1 MSTFR
6 DFSDPRSFFPNNL
19 SEYCIFGG
27 YNGTF
32 FQGDELSP
40 EIWTLTNSLVAI
52 SFVSLAIFIMLIGC
66 HVSSLVCVVA
76 TLNKALKSWLG
87 VSYVIDLIIA
97 MVLMSIYTPVHLYT
111 ITQGNWTIGGDTN
124 CERQKA
130 CTAVSTAIAFLIIIK
145 ETALLCLPLDLNFF
159 ISGESS
165 SKRRNIERHCI
176 MFVGMVVVFV
186 FVSSSL
192 ISLLLFSLY
201 TAYFNQDLVF
211 CVWSLPGMI
220 VMFTSMYISKL
231 LCKLYIWF
239 LFRYFLS
246 NDHDPSPF
254 MITLPPIRTLKEFP
268 TVIIKPELT
277 KSHRLFFATEL
288 VFLLVELVLCLIL
301 LVPAFFMELNVQSVF
316 TMVLVLLWL
325 VWSCVI
331 GPLKTVIHTPM
342 QRKTT
347 KKLYF
352 QIKKVF
358 SCRKQK
364 QADLSNELL
373 TIEDRTIINQLKAG
387 TAEQLIETGNIGM
400 EFLDHSDHKKI
411 KTPLILSSQHGH
423 INLVKTLLQAG
434 AEVDQ
439 VVKGNLTT
447 ALEYACFYGHDSVVK
462 VLLKNGSKP
471 NGIDKYGKA
480 TGIPLAEAVK
490 RHRGNIV
497 KMLLLHGADPSM
509 DDCHLGV
516 SPKKWVTQELQWYS
530 QRRRSV
536 RMDSMYI
543 CELLM
548 KAGARLPIINIEHL
562 RVLSFYTRKSVVVI
576 GNSHHGKTTL
586 VASLRNE
593 ARYLK
598 KLVNRIQKMK
608 IISDR
613 TAGIDTVP
621 FDSKKYGRVLFFDFA
636 GQEAYHGPHQA
647 FLRALLPRPGVSLS
661 FLMLVKSTD
670 PESTILSQL
679 KRWLQPLISIPNVPE
694 NAKVKVILVGSFAD
708 QLTVAKS
715 EVLTMLRRC
724 LDQIEGIDQNWLE
737 FGKPCVLDC
746 RYSESAGIDFLRDQ
760 INSVTSSE
768 QSSSE
773 TRYNLHWVVA
783 SIKESFK
790 QLGPAF
796 QVKKFQQ
803 WTLERPNDLPVNL
816 PPADQICRDLAAAGH
831 ALYFLNEEDPDESWL
846 VFDIPTVL
854 NEIYGKLFSHF
865 INKNVS
871 NNNNCETKYGL
882 INLNNLKCLIPDYEI
897 NLICNLLIYLEFCL
911 KVDVRLLKEVELL
924 VNTANGAQNEWLFFP
939 SLTKRQKPD
948 QVFRADKRFKVYICW
963 QLHTVNNQTLSPIVH
978 QTILLHL
985 AAHHVFKHEISS
997 TKVGHCIL
1005 WCNGI
1010 MWSTIEGI
1018 EVAVQ
1023 IADQSLVQIACRG
1036 LCEAEK
1042 VLDYLSQIAQDILR
1056 TCSSFKTEVVAYIIH
1071 HPDMPA
1077 VSNDP
1082 KLASKKNMYPAS
1094 SICTSIKKNGKCILI
1109 LPHEEDPVPSPVD
1122 MLDVFG
1128 CIPQLEV
1135 LQQLTMEAAS
1145 DPISRGQHMHIP

>member
-1 MSTFR
+1 MSIIH
-6 DFSDPRSFFPNNL
+6 DFSDPRSFYPNNL
-19 SEYCIFGG
+19 SGYCLDGG
-27 YNGTF
+27 ESDTF
-32 FQGDELSP
+32 FQGELSP
-40 EIWTLTNSLVAI
+40 EIWTLTNSLVAT
-52 SFVSLAIFIMLIGC
+52 SFGSLAIFIMLIGC
-66 HVSSLVCVVA
+66 VISSLVCGVA
-76 TLNKALKSWLG
+76 TRKKVLNSWLG
-87 VSYVIDLIIA
+87 VIYVFDLVIIL
-97 MVLMSIYTPVHLYT
+97 VLISLYTFVHLYT
-111 ITQGNWTIGGDTN
+111 IAQGNWTFGGDTN
-124 CERQKA
+124 CERQNV
-130 CTAVSTAIAFLIIIK
+130 CTAVASVIASLIIIK
-145 ETALLCLPLDLNFF
+145 QYALLCLPFCSNFF
-159 ISGESS
+159 VFGNRL
-165 SKRRNIERHCI
+165 SKRRCVLSN
-176 MFVGMVVVFV
+176 
-186 FVSSSL
+186 VSYII
-192 ISLLLFSLY
+192 ISLYLVFFLL
-201 TAYFNQDLVF
+201 TTYFNQDLAF

-220 VMFTSMYISKL
+220 GILALMYISKL
-231 LCKLYIWF
+231 RFVWLSF
-239 LFRYFLS
+239 RLFTS
-246 NDHDPSPF
+246 DHDR
-254 MITLPPIRTLKEFP
+254 MVTLPPIRTLKEFP
-268 TVIIKPELT
+268 TDKTIIKPELI
-277 KSHRLFFATEL
+277 KSRRLFFSTEL

-301 LVPAFFMELNVQSVF
+301 LVPAYHVELNVSVL
-316 TMVLVLLWL
+316 TMVLFLLWL

-342 QRKTT
+342 QRKVI

-358 SCRKQK
+358 SCRKPK
-364 QADLSNELL
+364 QVDLSHELL
-373 TIEDRTIINQLKAG
+373 IIENRTIIYHLKLNLA
-387 TAEQLIETGNIGM
+387 AVEKLIETGNTGIK
-400 EFLDHSDHKKI
+400 FQDQLDHNKL

-423 INLVKTLLQAG
+423 TNLVKTLLQAG

-439 VVKGNLTT
+439 VVKGDLTT
-447 ALEYACFYGHDSVVK
+447 ALEYACFYGHDNVVK

-471 NGIDKYGKA
+471 NGIDKNGKA

-490 RHRGNIV
+490 QHHGNIV
-497 KMLLLHGADPSM
+497 KMLLLHGADPNM
-509 DDCHLGV
+509 VDCCLGL
-516 SPKKWVTQELQWYS
+516 SPMKWVTEEFQWYI
-530 QRRRSV
+530 QRRPSFRK
-536 RMDSMYI
+536 DSLYI
-543 CELLM
+543 CELLV
-548 KAGARLPIINIEHL
+548 KAGARLPTINIAHL
-562 RVLSFYTRKSVVVI
+562 RVLSFYTRKSVVII
-576 GNSHHGKTTL
+576 GNSQHDKTTL

-593 ARYLK
+593 SRCLK
-598 KLVNRIQKMK
+598 KLVNRIKKMK

-715 EVLTMLRRC
+715 EVLTTLQSC

-746 RYSESAGIDFLRDQ
+746 RYSDSAGIDYLRDQ
-760 INSVTSSE
+760 INSVTSYE
-768 QSSSE
+768 QSSNE
-773 TRYNLHWVVA
+773 TGYNLHWVVA
-783 SIKESFK
+783 SMKESFK
-790 QLGPAF
+790 QLGAAF

-803 WTLERPNDLPVNL
+803 WTLEKPNDLPVNL
-816 PPADQICRDLAAAGH
+816 PSADQICRDLAAAGH
-831 ALYFLNEEDPDESWL
+831 ALYFPNEEDPDESWL

-865 INKNVS
+865 INNENS
-871 NNNNCETKYGL
+871 QTKYGL
-882 INLNNLKCLIPDYEI
+882 INRHDLHSLIPNYEI

-911 KVDVRLLKEVELL
+911 NVDKHLLKEVELL

-939 SLTKRQKPD
+939 SLTKHQKPD
-948 QVFRADKRFKVYICW
+948 QVFSIDQKFKVYICW
-963 QLHTVNNQTLSPIVH
+963 QVHTKNNQTLSPIVH
-978 QTILLHL
+978 QTILLRL
-985 AAHHVFKHEISS
+985 AAHQVFKHEISS

-1018 EVAVQ
+1018 QVAVQ
-1023 IADQSLVQIACRG
+1023 IADQSLLQVACRG
-1036 LCEAEK
+1036 LCEAER

-1056 TCSSFKTEVVAYIIH
+1056 TCSSFNTEVAAFIIH

-1094 SICTSIKKNGKCILI
+1094 SICTSRKEKGEYILS
-1109 LPHEEDPVPSPVD
+1109 LPHEEDHVPSPVA
-1122 MLDVFG
+1122 MSDVFG

-1135 LQQLTMEAAS
+1135 LQQLSTLGAAS
-1145 DPISRGQHMHIP
+1145 DPISRGQHMHTIKLCR